1 MRIVRAGM
9 NAWVY
14 ATHRVAWFALALL
27 AAAAPALADVYAFN
41 DEDGTPRFSNVP
53 DDPRYKLFL
62 KEPRRES
69 PPKSGAIDA
78 RQRRALVNPALQDRP
93 YHQQVKA
100 VAQALVLDPA
110 LIHAVIEAESR
121 YNPNAVSERGA
132 IGLMQV
138 MPTTG
143 RRYGVSEQELRDPAR
158 NIATGARYLT
168 DLLRLFNGD
177 LRLALAGY
185 NAGEAAVARYGN
197 AIPPYAETKAYVPR
211 VLGLWQGLQGPNAG
225 AAMSPVDDRRRTSDR
240 R

>member
-1 MRIVRAGM
+1 MS
-9 NAWVY
+9 AWVY
-14 ATHRVAWFALALL
+14 AAHRVASLAVALV
-27 AAAAPALADVYAFN
+27 AAAAPALADVYSFN

-62 KEPRRES
+62 KEPRES
-69 PPKSGAIDA
+69 PPKSAGIDA
-78 RQRRALVNPALQDRP
+78 RQGRAVANPALQDRP

-100 VAQALVLDPA
+100 VAEALVLDPA

-143 RRYGVSEQELRDPAR
+143 QRYGVSAQELRDPAR

-185 NAGEAAVARYGN
+185 NAGEAAVARHGN
-197 AIPPYAETKAYVPR
+197 DIPPYAETKAYVPR
-211 VLGLWQGLQGPNAG
+211 VLALWQGLQGPNTG
-225 AAMSPVDDRRRTSDR
+225 AATSPVHDRPRTPDRR
-240 R
+240 

>member
-1 MRIVRAGM
+1 MSAS
-9 NAWVY
+9 VY
-14 ATHRVAWFALALL
+14 AGHRVAWLTLALL
-27 AAAAPALADVYAFN
+27 ASAASAFADVYSFN

-53 DDPRYKLFL
+53 DDPRYRLFL
-62 KEPRRES
+62 KEPRKS
-69 PPKSGAIDA
+69 LPKTAGIGA
-78 RQRRALVNPALQDRP
+78 RQRGALANPALQDRP

-100 VAQALVLDPA
+100 VAEALVLDPA
-110 LIHAVIEAESR
+110 LIHAVIEAESK

-143 RRYGVSEQELRDPAR
+143 QRYGVSAQELRDPAR

-197 AIPPYAETKAYVPR
+197 DIPPYAETKAYVPR
-211 VLGLWQGLQGPNAG
+211 VLALWQGLQGPNVG
-225 AAMSPVDDRRRTSDR
+225 AAMSAVDDRRRASDR